1 MKNFLK
7 IMICLL
13 SLSNINCNSTT
24 NEDIKIDK
32 NISYEIID
40 ENISTAHSPNL
51 VHDDTLYETDYY
63 APHYFSNLKNN
74 YGYNVKGS
82 CTYIAFDML
91 LSFYDTYWDDS
102 FIPENYDFNVMLDE
116 NQFDLSLE
124 APGVYGEARS
134 LVTGKTTNEYYI
146 LIEQYSNFYHHF
158 KLLEIGKQI
167 FQHYNFEDEN
177 NPAGLTYSELK
188 ELAEYYLYEVLDK
201 TESQVEILTN
211 YSENMSV
218 KDFTISMIQQGIP
231 VELRAGN
238 PTRNTGHAMVAYDY
252 DEKTD
257 TIYVH
262 PGWRNYSDDTHV
274 TLQSTGYTNLWD
286 AMAIVPRTSHSHS
299 NNYKYINE
307 YEVTDTHCVCLS
319 VLPTE
324 IEIVSEYALDVL
336 PTFKWNSL
344 INEKWFTSSGLYHR
358 FDILNSSNYSMY
370 TTTCDSNIITLTTT
384 AWDAAL
390 NATGNVYKICI
401 GIESTDD
408 TYWDDYYYSQT
419 FSEPTEFIN
428 KIQIKPNEWGFEGRY
443 YFESEGIKTSTLTKG
458 DLTITTRRLRCGYI
472 EDSYINLSPRREGA
486 GEAYFEM
493 VFDKPVYSFMYSI
506 CLWSGSE
513 YLDGIAEIDVLTSE
527 GEWVPYVNLLEDIEL
542 TIRTIGLERYC
553 HYISSGIYGIKFE
566 ATSTATGDRNK
577 GRLCIDDLVLSVNP
591 GLINNYYLSTNYAKT
606 NS

>member
-1 MKNFLK
+1 
-7 IMICLL
+7 MI
-13 SLSNINCNSTT
+13 
-24 NEDIKIDK
+24 K
-32 NISYEIID
+32 NILFILTMIFSTLPINMSNDITEVSTVNQEMLDFHGLYDDDILEKYN
-40 ENISTAHSPNL
+40 NITNN
-51 VHDDTLYETDYY
+51 TDYY
-63 APHYFSNLKNN
+63 LEDNYSTYYFSNLKTN
-74 YGYNVKGS
+74 YGNNAIGS
-82 CTYIAFDML
+82 CGYVATGML
-91 LSFYDTYWDDS
+91 LSYWDTYWDDNV
-102 FIPENYDFNVMLDE
+102 IPENYEMITLFDT
-116 NQFDLSLE
+116 NQFELE
-124 APGVYGEARS
+124 SESPGIYFEPNS
-134 LVTGKTTNEYYI
+134 LVGGVDVYDYYQI
-146 LIEQYSNFYHHF
+146 VEQYSNFYFHL
-158 KLLEIGKQI
+158 KLIQIAKEIFGEYRFDDPDGQ
-167 FQHYNFEDEN
+167 
-177 NPAGLTYSELK
+177 PLGMAYSEYK
-188 ELAEYYLYEVLDK
+188 EFFEYYIYDYRGFSRDDVEVIIYQGNSD
-201 TESQVEILTN
+201 
-211 YSENMSV
+211 SV
-218 KDFTISMIQQGIP
+218 KEKAIELIKQGIP
-231 VELRAGN
+231 VKLSIG
-238 PTRNTGHAMVAYDY
+238 GHAVVGYDY
-252 DEKTD
+252 DEEND
-257 TIYVH
+257 DIYCH
-262 PGWRNYSDDTHV
+262 FGWGSNATHV
-274 TLQSTGYTNLWD
+274 TINQMGYNNYYHL
-286 AMAIVPRTSHSHS
+286 AAFKFNNQHSHS
-299 NNYKYINE
+299 NNYKFYNE
-307 YEVTDTHCVCLS
+307 EESHTFCSCSS
-319 VLPTE
+319 VLPSN
-324 IEIVSEYALDVL
+324 IEIVNEYALDVL

-370 TTTCDSNIITLTTT
+370 TTTCDSNTLTLNVT

-390 NATGNVYKICI
+390 NATGNVYKIYI
-401 GIESTDD
+401 GIESIDN

-513 YLDGIAEIDVLTSE
+513 YLDGSASISVLTSE
-527 GEWVPYVNLLEDIEL
+527 GEWIPYVNLLDDIEL